1 MIIISSL
8 RGDGDKMDIEH
19 EKKIVKNFFRR
30 ELRQRLFYELTI
42 PNKRSKIFGRLASDP
57 NGVIDSKYLHPVP
70 LKGNNDCS
78 YVLKKLIEKGALAN
92 QAAYIMCNL
101 SPFDGKYISLK
112 KAVEEMVY
120 KGEPL
125 IISCIPGKLAYFEGE
140 EGFGP
145 PPRYILERKQ
155 PI

>member
-1 MIIISSL
+1 
-8 RGDGDKMDIEH
+8 MDTEH
-19 EKKIVKNFFRR
+19 EKKIVKNFFKRQ
-30 ELRQRLFYELTI
+30 LRQRLFYEITL
-42 PNKRSKIFGRLASDP
+42 PNKRSKRFGRLASDP
-57 NGVIDSKYLHPVP
+57 TGALDSRYVSPIP
-70 LKGNNDCS
+70 LKGDNDCS
-78 YVLKKLIEKGALAN
+78 YLLKKLIEKGALAD
-92 QAAYIMCNL
+92 QMAYIMCNL
-101 SPFDGKYISLK
+101 SPLDGKYLPLK
-112 KAVEEMVY
+112 EAMREMVH